1 MNLPGRSDLPSRAL
15 CTDFY
20 ELTMMRAYVEE
31 GLEQEAVFG
40 LFVRRL
46 PPHRNYLVACGLDD
60 VLRFLETLAFDDAAF
75 AYLDSVGQFT
85 PRFLDFLCRFRFT
98 GDVLAV
104 LEGTPVFPFEPLIE
118 VIAPLPQAQLVETI
132 VMNRI
137 GVQTLLASKATR
149 IVKAA
154 QNRPVVDFAF
164 RRMHGIDAALK
175 GARAF
180 YIAEV
185 EATSNV
191 AAGQI
196 YGIPIAGTMAHSYI
210 QAHDDEMEAFRCFTH
225 LYPETTLLVDTYD
238 SLAGVELVVRLARD
252 LGQTFGFRRCDSILE
267 ISRVLRAL
275 HAGRCG
281 IDLRSHLRERRRWG
295 TRDISARRD
304 GRAD

>member
-1 MNLPGRSDLPSRAL
+1 MNFADRSDLPSRAL
-15 CTDFY
+15 CTNFY
-20 ELTMMRAYVEE
+20 ELTMMQAYVEE
-31 GLEQEAVFG
+31 GLEQEAVFD

-85 PRFLDFLCRFRFT
+85 PRFLDFLRRFRFT

-104 LEGTPVFPFEPLIE
+104 LEGTPVFPFERLIE

-132 VMNRI
+132 VMNQI
-137 GVQTLLASKATR
+137 GVQTLLASTATR

-164 RRMHGIDAALK
+164 RRMHGIDAALA

-180 YIAEV
+180 YISGV

-196 YGIPIAGTMAHSYI
+196 YGIPIAGNDGSHI
-210 QAHDDEMEAFRCFTH
+210 QARDNEMEAFRRFTH
-225 LYPETTLLVDTYD
+225 LYPETTLLVELRIYR
-238 SLAGVELVVRLARD
+238 VEA
-252 LGQTFGFRRCDSILE
+252 
-267 ISRVLRAL
+267 
-275 HAGRCG
+275 
-281 IDLRSHLRERRRWG
+281 
-295 TRDISARRD
+295 
-304 GRAD
+304 